1 MNIIQPLTLFAFST
15 AVVFG
20 QESAPVEALPGLPPE
35 IAKVISSSVERGSE
49 PKVPFIAT
57 DPLACAV
64 QLAPYITGDVDK
76 VFEFQYKI
84 CRAFMEDG
92 RSEDALALAAKMEDY
107 RSGLT
112 YLDVAEQTLRKGGDR
127 TQAIKLIKT
136 VENQLERY
144 KPWQQ
149 EVVRGRLYLTGELLE
164 WQNSSLKELLDKVSD
179 KGVLAGVHCL
189 SMLRKQVKA
198 SSIEV
203 KNFEAILK
211 PIQEPTPELLV
222 TSREIFEFV
231 LQRLKQGNLTDTEG
245 MIDLAVHIA
254 ESSKVQDVDLFLEY
268 AAIYVKAG
276 FEPQGMKLYRACKG
290 RFGGNTEDVAK
301 TQFLLAH
308 LWQARSKGSEM
319 KQLLEPFETQIRGLA
334 KMYRPYGLAW
344 IAAAWREIG
353 EVTRADLCISAAAKD
368 AETNINPRM
377 RFLGMIDICL
387 SYARIKRPL
396 ENSLLESMERIRDG
410 KVTPIVE

>member
-1 MNIIQPLTLFAFST
+1 MNIFQPLTIFAFST

-35 IAKVISSSVERGSE
+35 IAKVISSSAERASE
-49 PKVPFIAT
+49 TKVQFKAT

-76 VFEFQYKI
+76 VFEYQYKI
-84 CRAFMEDG
+84 CRAFIEDG
-92 RSEDALALAAKMEDY
+92 RTEDALALATSMEDY

-112 YLDVAEQTLRKGGDR
+112 FLEVAEQTLRKGGDR
-127 TQAIKLIKT
+127 AQAIKLIKT

-149 EVVRGRLYLTGELLE
+149 EVVRGRLYLAGELLE
-164 WQNSSLKELLDKVSD
+164 WQNSSLKDVIDQVSD

-189 SMLRKQVKA
+189 SMFRKQVKA
-198 SSIEV
+198 SSIEA
-203 KNFEAILK
+203 KSFEAILK
-211 PIQEPTPELLV
+211 PIIEPTPELLV
-222 TSREIFEFV
+222 TSREIFELV
-231 LQRLKQGNLTDTEG
+231 LQRLKQGNLTETEC
-245 MIDLAVHIA
+245 MIDLAIHITD
-254 ESSKVQDVDLFLEY
+254 SSKVQGVDLFLEY
-268 AAIYVKAG
+268 AAFFVAAG
-276 FEPQGMKLYRACKG
+276 FESQGMKLYRACKG
-290 RFGGNTEDVAK
+290 RFGGNTENVAR

-308 LWQARSKGSEM
+308 LWQVRGKGSEM
-319 KQLLEPFETQIRGLA
+319 NQLLEPFETQIRGLA

-353 EVTRADLCISAAAKD
+353 QAERADLCMNAAAKD

-377 RFLGMIDICL
+377 RFLGMIDVCL
-387 SYARIKRPL
+387 SYAKIKRPL
-396 ENSLLESMERIRDG
+396 ERSLIESMERIRDG
-410 KVTPIVE
+410 KVTPIIE

>member
-1 MNIIQPLTLFAFST
+1 MNIFQPLTIFAFST

-35 IAKVISSSVERGSE
+35 IAKVISSSAERESE
-49 PKVPFIAT
+49 PKVPFKTT

-76 VFEFQYKI
+76 VFEYQYKI
-84 CRAFMEDG
+84 CRAFIEDG
-92 RSEDALALAAKMEDY
+92 RTEDALALATSMEDY

-112 YLDVAEQTLRKGGDR
+112 FLEVAEQTLRKGGDR
-127 TQAIKLIKT
+127 AQAIKLIKT

-149 EVVRGRLYLTGELLE
+149 EVVRGRLYLAGELLE
-164 WQNSSLKELLDKVSD
+164 WQNSSLKDVIDQVSD

-189 SMLRKQVKA
+189 SMFRKQVKA
-198 SSIEV
+198 SSIEA
-203 KNFEAILK
+203 KSFEAILK
-211 PIQEPTPELLV
+211 PIIEPTPELLV
-222 TSREIFEFV
+222 TSREIFELV
-231 LQRLKQGNLTDTEG
+231 LQRLKQGNLTETEC
-245 MIDLAVHIA
+245 MIDLAIHITD
-254 ESSKVQDVDLFLEY
+254 SSKVQGVDLFLEY
-268 AAIYVKAG
+268 AAFFVAAG
-276 FEPQGMKLYRACKG
+276 FESQGMKLYRACKG
-290 RFGGNTEDVAK
+290 RFGGNTENVAR

-308 LWQARSKGSEM
+308 LWQVRGKGSEM
-319 KQLLEPFETQIRGLA
+319 NQLLEPFETQIRGLA

-353 EVTRADLCISAAAKD
+353 QAERADLCMNAAAKD

-377 RFLGMIDICL
+377 RFLGMIDVCL
-387 SYARIKRPL
+387 SYAKIKRPL
-396 ENSLLESMERIRDG
+396 ERSLIESMERIRDG
-410 KVTPIVE
+410 KVTPIIE